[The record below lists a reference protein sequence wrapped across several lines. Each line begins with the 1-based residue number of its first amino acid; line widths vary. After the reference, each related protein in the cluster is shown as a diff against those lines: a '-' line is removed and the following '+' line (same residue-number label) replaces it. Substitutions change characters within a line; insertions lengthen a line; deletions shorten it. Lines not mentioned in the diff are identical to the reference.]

1 MGNIMQ
7 TTKMKYIVPELKLI
21 LIDNEISLSLES
33 EPPLGPGEVMNTGTS
48 GMQGVNAFKTE
59 IC

>member
-1 MGNIMQ
+1 MQ

-59 IC
+59 VC